1 MKYKIA
7 FGFNILMVMDHVNM
21 ATTISSIRMLI
32 MQVIVIKIVSH
43 KVKVN
48 IDGVVIVIKQVLVFN
63 VELTYYHK
71 KRLNV
76 PVNN

>member
-1 MKYKIA
+1 MDLV
-7 FGFNILMVMDHVNM
+7 NIIMVI
-21 ATTISSIRMLI
+21 ISRKLI

-48 IDGVVIVIKQVLVFN
+48 IDGVVIVIKQVFVFN
-63 VELTYYHK
+63 VQLMYYHK

-76 PVNN
+76 HVIN